1 MSNVRL
7 SLFSLLFIVFM
18 LPLLKNHGV
27 VSVASCIVYCCN
39 SYVCTLY
46 DSMFYTRCCIPYL
59 LCNQTWKMFVMIVWN
74 IWFPN
79 TSLLYPCAC
88 YLLLPPWMPSV
99 QFLSNLWVTGW
110 CKRLFFYIIDSKF
123 AEEQVQASP
132 GQRQRNLLS
141 WGHWWT
147 GPGGQDQGH
156 RERDKLLLMA
166 GKRSFCVDLSQGKW
180 PSQEVC
186 TGLLLKHPGMSRRQQ
201 KMEDKRGSNNHNGG
215 SWSFTTTTATGE
227 AYLSPRQ
234 TWGVLC
240 QLISHRNV

>member
-1 MSNVRL
+1 MASMTAGQNKSSRGADAFAPPSQVSGRWVEGEGWMFIRKLTTKGNNLLIVYLLLVVIVKCTVVSFL
-7 SLFSLLFIVFM
+7 SSIHYVIFM

-88 YLLLPPWMPSV
+88 YLLSPPWMPSV
-99 QFLSNLWVTGW
+99 PFLSNLWVTGW

-147 GPGGQDQGH
+147 GPG
-156 RERDKLLLMA
+156 
-166 GKRSFCVDLSQGKW
+166 
-180 PSQEVC
+180 
-186 TGLLLKHPGMSRRQQ
+186 
-201 KMEDKRGSNNHNGG
+201 
-215 SWSFTTTTATGE
+215 
-227 AYLSPRQ
+227 
-234 TWGVLC
+234 
-240 QLISHRNV
+240 